1 MRQVWITKPGSPDVL
16 ELREGPLPAPG
27 AGQVRIAVEAIGVN
41 FADIMGRLGLYPDAP
56 RGPHVPGYE
65 VSGRVDM
72 LGPGVDSVH
81 VGDEVIA
88 VTRFGGYSEV
98 VSVPAEQVIPR
109 PVTMSPEQAA
119 GFSIS
124 YLAAYAGLVALAG
137 IKPGDR
143 VLIQAAAGGVGL
155 AAIDI
160 CRIFDATIY
169 GTASAGKHDF
179 LRARGVQHPI
189 DYRRLDFE
197 REVRRLTEGRG
208 VQIALDSIGGRSW
221 LKSYRALAPMG
232 RLVFCGM
239 SAAAPG
245 MGRSLR
251 GLLSFALGTPWLRF
265 NPATLANDNKGVMGI
280 NLGRLWDERAI
291 LRAWSMQLLEW
302 YEKSKLQVHVDRVF
316 PLEETAEAHRY
327 IQARRNVGK
336 VILKP

>member
-27 AGQVRIAVEAIGVN
+27 PGQVRIAVEAIGVN

-119 GFSIS
+119 GFSLS
-124 YLAAYAGLVALAG
+124 YLTAYAGLVALAG
-137 IKPGDR
+137 IKPGER

-160 CRIFDATIY
+160 CHIFDATIY

-221 LKSYRALAPMG
+221 LKSYRALAPAG

-251 GLLSFALGTPWLRF
+251 GLLSFALGTPWLHF

-280 NLGRLWDERAI
+280 NLGRLWDERAM

-316 PLEETAEAHRY
+316 PLEEAAEAHRY